1 MDPVHR
7 FSRPALRRPRAI
19 LAFEGWSDACDA
31 ASGAASYL
39 VGQQDVEPFAAIDPE
54 EFFDFQTRRPVIDVD
69 SGGTRSLSWPTTHFY
84 GLERPEWSKDL
95 IVVIGEEPGLRW
107 KTFAREVTRV
117 LEDAGV
123 EQVITLGAFIGQV
136 AHTMP
141 VPIIGVGTDPGVV
154 AAHELLTS
162 NYEGPTSLLS
172 VIIEAC
178 REEGV
183 PAISLWAAVPHYLAA
198 NSNPRVMLALLDKA
212 AEILDIEVDT
222 AELRQVAKEFD
233 EKVGEAM
240 TSSKDLTAYVARL
253 EESAGDAVVVGEA
266 VSEQLITDIETF
278 LRDQDLG

>member
-19 LAFEGWSDACDA
+19 VALEGWSDACDA

-39 VGQQDVEPFAAIDPE
+39 VAQQDVEPFTAIDPE
-54 EFFDFQTRRPVIDVD
+54 EFFDFQSRRPVIDVD
-69 SGGTRSLSWPTTHFY
+69 SGGTRSLSWPTALFY
-84 GLERPEWSKDL
+84 GLERPEWSQDL
-95 IVVIGEEPGLRW
+95 IVVVGEEPGLRW
-107 KTFAREVTRV
+107 KTFARELTSV

-141 VPIIGVGTDPGVV
+141 VPIIGVATDPGVV
-154 AAHELLTS
+154 EAYDLLTS

-172 VIIEAC
+172 VILEAC
-178 REEGV
+178 REQGV

-198 NSNPRVMLALLDKA
+198 NANPRVMLALLEKT
-212 AEILDIEVDT
+212 AEILDIDVDT
-222 AELRQVAKEFD
+222 AELRQVAEEFD
-233 EKVGEAM
+233 QKVGEAM
-240 TSSKDLTAYVARL
+240 TSSTDLTAYVARL
-253 EESAGDAVVVGEA
+253 EEGAGEALVVGEA

-278 LRDQDLG
+278 LRNQDLG

>member
-7 FSRPALRRPRAI
+7 FFRPALRRPRAI
-19 LAFEGWSDACDA
+19 VAFEGWSDACDA

-54 EFFDFQTRRPVIDVD
+54 EFFDFQTRRPVIDID
-69 SGGTRSLSWPTTHFY
+69 AGGTRSLSWPTAQFF
-84 GLERPEWSKDL
+84 GLERPEWSQDL
-95 IVVIGEEPGLRW
+95 IVVVGEEPALRW
-107 KTFAREVTRV
+107 KTFARELTRV
-117 LEDAGV
+117 LDDAGV

-141 VPIIGVGTDPGVV
+141 VPVIGVATDPGVV
-154 AAHELLTS
+154 DAYNLMTS

-198 NSNPRVMLALLDKA
+198 NANPRVMLALLDKA
-212 AEILDIEVDT
+212 AEILQLEVDT
-222 AELRQVAKEFD
+222 AELRQVAQEFD
-233 EKVGEAM
+233 QKVGEAM
-240 TSSKDLTAYVARL
+240 TSSKDLTAYVSRL
-253 EESAGDAVVVGEA
+253 EESAGDALAVGEA
-266 VSEQLITDIETF
+266 VSEQLITDIESF
-278 LRDQDLG
+278 LRSQDLG